1 MDRDALRSLPKAELH
16 VHLEAAIRP
25 SLADELADRH
35 GLPPVPTGP
44 FPDQAAFVEA
54 YERARD
60 LVGSLEDLR
69 RVAEAFAAHQ
79 RSCGVVWSE
88 VHLAPATYGGR
99 LGPDDGLVEAVVDG
113 FRAGAGPDGAGV
125 VLGINRGL
133 GVAAAERTVDLALR
147 WAGRG
152 VVALGLAGDEA
163 GHAAAPYADAVARA
177 RAGGLPC
184 VPHAGEV
191 PDPQRVVD
199 ALDLLGARR
208 IAHGL
213 AAADDDALVG
223 RLARSGVCLDLA
235 PSSNVLLGLV
245 ATLGD
250 HPLPGLLA
258 AGVPV
263 SLGTDIPLFL
273 GHDLLE
279 EYERCA
285 RAWSLSD
292 SDVAALAESSLAY
305 ALAPPAVGP

>member
-1 MDRDALRSLPKAELH
+1 MDRDALRRLPKAELH

-25 SLADELADRH
+25 AMAAELADRH
-35 GLPPVPTGP
+35 GVPPVPTGP
-44 FPDQAAFVEA
+44 FASQAAFVEA

-60 LVGSLEDLR
+60 LIGSLDDLR

-88 VHLAPATYGGR
+88 VHLVPATYGGR
-99 LGPDDGLVEAVVDG
+99 LGADDGLVE
-113 FRAGAGPDGAGV
+113 V
-125 VLGINRGL
+125 VLDGLTAGGGADSAGIVLGVNRGL
-133 GVAAAERTVDLALR
+133 GVPAAERMVDLALR

-152 VVALGLAGDEA
+152 VVALGLAGNEA
-163 GHAAAPYADAVARA
+163 GHPAAPYAEAVARA

-191 PDPQRVVD
+191 PDPRRVVE
-199 ALDLLGARR
+199 ALDLLGASR

-213 AAADDDALVG
+213 AAAADEVLVD

-245 ATLGD
+245 PTLAE
-250 HPLPGLLA
+250 HPLPALMA
-258 AGVPV
+258 AGVAV
-263 SLGTDIPLFL
+263 SLSTDIPLFL

-279 EYERCA
+279 EYARCA
-285 RAWSLSD
+285 EAWSLSD
-292 SDVAALAESSLAY
+292 ADLAALAESSLAY
-305 ALAPPAVGP
+305 ALGPGS